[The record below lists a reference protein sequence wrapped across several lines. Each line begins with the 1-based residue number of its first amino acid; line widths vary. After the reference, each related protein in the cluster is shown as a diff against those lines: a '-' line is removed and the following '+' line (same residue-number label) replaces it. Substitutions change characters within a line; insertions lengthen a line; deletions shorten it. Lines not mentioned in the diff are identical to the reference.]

1 MNFVVSPSSDGS
13 TVTVR
18 NPATGKSEVVQLKQ
32 RARRHTTVNV
42 TPAAAPAAC
51 IFCSL
56 VAA

>member
-1 MNFVVSPSSDGS
+1 MNYIVFPGPDGS
-13 TVTVR
+13 TVTVS
-18 NPATGKSEVVQLKQ
+18 NPATGKSETVTLKQ
-32 RARRHTTVNV
+32 RARRSTTVSV